1 MDEFNIN
8 EQDRA
13 LAQPHFLFTLYQ
25 AKALIIFHY
34 QGERN
39 VKITNNTLLQFV
51 REIIVCRYQ
60 HDTAI

>member
-34 QGERN
+34 HGERN
-39 VKITNNTLLQFV
+39 VKITNDTLLQFV
-51 REIIVCRYQ
+51 RGTIVSRYQ
-60 HDTAI
+60 HKRAI